1 MRISQHKMYNIRK
14 DILEDLYGTH
24 LKKISSEKEVF
35 LRKNLA
41 LEYAPYKEHIAKIP
55 DHLLNYG
62 YGCYSHKYAVKVV
75 YKKDDPINSYKQT
88 WEVSLN
94 DSEVAPIPDK
104 KYDVHPSLYAE
115 VADIIE
121 REQEIKKEKRE
132 MDNFISQSFDRTTG
146 SKQIRKMWPESLHKY
161 LPKEPEPVKRT
172 RNPKDKE
179 DLPTITAPLQ
189 LNTRLVNN
197 LLEEK

>member
-14 DILEDLYGTH
+14 EIMSDLYGAH
-24 LKKISSEKEVF
+24 LKKISEEKEVF

-41 LEYAPYKEHIAKIP
+41 LEYAPYKEFIAKIP
-55 DHLLNYG
+55 DYLLNYG
-62 YGCYSHKYAVKVV
+62 HGSYGHKYAVKVV
-75 YKKDDPINSYKQT
+75 YKKNDPVNSYNET
-88 WEVSLN
+88 WDVHLN
-94 DSEVAPIPDK
+94 DDEAAPISDK
-104 KYDVHPSLYAE
+104 KYSVHPSLYAE

-121 REQEIKKEKRE
+121 REQAIKKEKKE

-179 DLPTITAPLQ
+179 DLPAITAPSQ
-189 LNTRLVNN
+189 LKTRLVNN